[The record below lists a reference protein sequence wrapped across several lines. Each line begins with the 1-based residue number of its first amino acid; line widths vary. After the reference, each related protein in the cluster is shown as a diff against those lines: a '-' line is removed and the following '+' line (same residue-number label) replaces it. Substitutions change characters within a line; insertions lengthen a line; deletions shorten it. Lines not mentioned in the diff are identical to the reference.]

1 MEPSQTTTVMD
12 FLRQNQYIV
21 GLLSG
26 SMATYLLGLLVSHL
40 RREKKWLG
48 FSVTSRM
55 IVEKGHPDLALT
67 YKGRSIERLHS
78 HAISVRNIG
87 NRALMKQPIR
97 FEASDAGEIVGHEV
111 ERPVGAEFTAI
122 TPDAKTLIVDC
133 DLLNPGEAFVVGLT
147 VVDSPDGKVTATAR
161 GEGLVCKQLSESIG
175 TEELLDVLAG
185 TSGVTKFAFEL
196 SRVLIKMTRLN

>member
-1 MEPSQTTTVMD
+1 MDTTQTTTVMD
-12 FLRQNQYIV
+12 FLRQNGFIV
-21 GLLSG
+21 GALSG
-26 SMATYLLGLLVSHL
+26 SMAAYLLGLLVSHL

-67 YKGRSIERLHS
+67 YKGRGIERLHS

-87 NRALMKQPIR
+87 NRALTKQPIR
-97 FEASDAGEIVGHEV
+97 IETSDGGEIVAHEV

-133 DLLNPGEAFVVGLT
+133 DLLNPGEAFVVGVT
-147 VVDSPDGKVTATAR
+147 VVDSQDGKVSATAR

-175 TEELLDVLAG
+175 TEELLGVLAG

-196 SRVLIKMTRLN
+196 SRVLIKMTRLH